1 MFRLRHVSAATG
13 RLLLIYAALPISYII
28 TGRLGLFLAVP
39 PGYATAVFLPAGI
52 AIAAMFMGGAAT
64 LPPTFFASL
73 LLNVWIGYSLA
84 HHLNLTC
91 FVAALVIA
99 LASVLQAAVGGAVLR
114 RTIGYPAPFDNPRDL
129 VLFLLLSPLFC
140 LTSPS
145 LSISGMWVLGVVR
158 LDELAVNWMTWWI
171 GDTLGVLVAL
181 PLMLVIAGQ
190 PRTLWRLRS
199 WFVAVPMILCFALFV
214 AIFVRVSSWENEQA
228 LLEFRMRS
236 QQLADT
242 MKANFE
248 EQALFLKQLSNVF
261 VNRRFPVDRQF
272 FHELVQPLL
281 KRFPDIQAVEWA
293 PRVPSGTRK
302 SFELAEQAEFPGFAI
317 RERGDSKELRIAAG
331 RDHFYPVTYLEPL
344 DGNESAI
351 GFDLASDVHRAAA
364 IDAAISSGDA
374 ITTAPIRLVQERGEQ
389 AGVLMIHAVP
399 GDPGG
404 SGIVLVVLRM
414 GKLTATVVDPLT
426 STLKLRLVDAP
437 SAQPLFEDFPAA
449 VQPAHESAFDFG
461 ARRYV
466 VQTAPS
472 AGYVAQRRAWQSWAV
487 LAGGVFGT
495 GLLGALL
502 MLGTG
507 HAYRFESLA
516 NDLKENAERTRIAQE
531 AARWGVFE
539 YSYATG
545 RNHWSPEI
553 EALYGLQPGTFE
565 GTYDGWLRRLH
576 ADDRDAVMDEVAR
589 ALETGECSRDF
600 RVVWDDASVHWLFGH
615 AKVFRD
621 SGGRPLRLLGVNVD
635 ITRRKQAEERVAA
648 DLFAMTRLNEVG
660 SRCVRQESEVE
671 NCLDDILETAIAIN
685 GSDKGIIQLLDSRSG
700 TLSVAAQRGFESQFL
715 KFFAS
720 VRDGSSAYGATVLS
734 AKRVIVEDVMQ
745 SEIFAGQRSL
755 DVMRDAEVRA
765 MISTPLVSSAGTL
778 LGMISTHF
786 RTPHRPGE
794 RELHLLDLLARQG
807 ADYLERKHTE
817 KVLRAREHELE
828 LIINRTPFM
837 FTRCSR
843 DLRYRFVSRAYAEM
857 IGRRVEDVAG
867 RSLVEIMGEVGY
879 ETIRPYVDRVLQ
891 GERAECESEV
901 HFQGVGPRLLRAVY
915 TPEMD
920 ERGNVEGWIASI
932 LDVTERKRGEQVAQ
946 QLASIVEFSDD
957 AIVSADI
964 NGIIVS
970 WNRGAQRLFGYSAE
984 DVVSKPITILIPPE
998 RQDEGPQILDR
1009 VRRGEHIDHYETVR
1023 QRKDGGLVDI
1033 ALTVSPLKDTEGKIV
1048 GASKIARDITAH
1060 KRVERALRA
1069 REAELETVIS
1079 RTPFMLIRCSPDLR
1093 YRFVSP
1099 AYAEMLGRRREDVIG
1114 RPIVDVIGEQG
1125 FKTILPHIKKVLRG
1139 ERAEYEGEVHYQT
1152 IGKRFLHGVYT
1163 PDKDDRGEV
1172 IGWIGSILDVTE
1184 RRRAE
1189 AQRDLLIAEVNHR
1202 VKNTLATVISIAH
1215 QSFSEEKSFE
1225 DAQSSFNSRIRALAQ
1240 SHTRLADA
1248 NWSGISLETIVRDET
1263 APYRNSSNVNIVGP
1277 GVILNPKCAVSLGM
1291 AIHELTTN
1299 AAKYGALSAKTG
1311 SIQVSWESAPAD
1323 REVRITWVERG
1334 GPTVNPPQRSGF
1346 GRRLLERALASDL
1359 NGTVKL
1365 DFRKEGLRCLIA
1377 FPLNRH
1383 TGKIIEQSTVL
1394 NPIGTVRL
1402 PSLTSK
1408 PADRGPSRKVDL
1420 LNGIRVLIVEDEA
1433 LLALEI
1439 QELLQSAGS
1448 TVIGTFS
1455 DLARAEQAARREAI
1469 DVAVLDTNLNGEM
1482 VYPLAD
1488 DLVVRGIP
1496 FVFVTGY
1503 GTSNLP
1509 ERFRSMP
1516 QVAKPFDPESLTD
1529 ELQRMMS
1536 QGPIPTS
1543 SPGSRTGRRENDS
1556 TQPC

>member
-1 MFRLRHVSAATG
+1 MFRLRHVSAAT
-13 RLLLIYAALPISYII
+13 RRMLLIYAALPVSYII
-28 TGRLGLFLAVP
+28 AGRLGLFLAVP

-52 AIAAMFMGGAAT
+52 AIAAMFMRGVAT
-64 LPPTFFASL
+64 LPAVFVGSL

-84 HHLNLTC
+84 QHLDVIG

-99 LASVLQAAVGGAVLR
+99 LASVLQAAIGGTVLR
-114 RTIGYPAPFDNPRDL
+114 RTIRYPAPLDNPRDL
-129 VLFLLLSPLFC
+129 LLFLVLSPIVC

-145 LSISGMWVLGVVR
+145 LSISSMWALGVVKFE
-158 LDELAVNWMTWWI
+158 ELAVNWMTWWI
-171 GDTLGVLVAL
+171 GDTLGVLVGL
-181 PLMLVIAGQ
+181 PLMLVLLGK

-199 WFVAVPMILCFALFV
+199 GFVAVPMILCFALFV

-228 LLEFRMRS
+228 LFEFRMRS

-242 MKANFE
+242 IKANFE
-248 EQALFLKQLSNVF
+248 EQALFLEQLSNVF

-272 FHELVQPLL
+272 FHDLVQTLL
-281 KRFPDIQAVEWA
+281 KRFPAIQAVEWA
-293 PRVPSGTRK
+293 PRVLSGNRQ
-302 SFELAEQAEFPGFAI
+302 SFEVAEQAELPSFAI
-317 RERGDSKELRIAAG
+317 RERGDSTELRAAG
-331 RDHFYPVTYLEPL
+331 DRDHFYPVTYLEPFE
-344 DGNESAI
+344 GNEAAA
-351 GFDLASDVHRAAA
+351 GFDLASDANRAAA
-364 IDAAISSGDA
+364 IDAAIGGRGA
-374 ITTAPIRLVQERGEQ
+374 IATAPIRLVQERGEQ
-389 AGVLMIHAVP
+389 TGVLLIHAIP
-399 GDPGG
+399 GDPDG

-414 GKLTATVVDPLT
+414 GAFTAAVVDPLA
-426 STLKLRLVDAP
+426 STLKLRFVDAA
-437 SAQPLFEDFPAA
+437 STQPLYENLPASM
-449 VQPAHESAFDFG
+449 QPAYESAFNFG
-461 ARRYV
+461 TRRYV
-466 VQTAPS
+466 VQTVPS
-472 AGYVAQRRAWQSWAV
+472 AGYLAQRGAWQSWAV
-487 LAGGVFGT
+487 LVAGVFST

-507 HAYRFESLA
+507 HAYRFERLA
-516 NDLKENAERTRIAQE
+516 NNLKENAARTRIAQQ

-539 YSYATG
+539 YSYTTG
-545 RNHWSPEI
+545 KNLWSPEI
-553 EALYGLQPGTFE
+553 EALYGLKPGTFE
-565 GTYDGWLRRLH
+565 GTYEGWIRRLH
-576 ADDRDAVMDEVAR
+576 ADDREAVLGEVAR
-589 ALETGECSRDF
+589 ALEIGECSRDF
-600 RVVWDDASVHWLFGH
+600 RVVWDDGSVHWLF
-615 AKVFRD
+615 ARSKVFRD
-621 SGGRPLRLLGVNVD
+621 SSGRPLRMLGVNVD
-635 ITRRKQAEERVAA
+635 ITQRKQAEERVAA

-660 SRCVRQESEVE
+660 GRCLRPESEAE

-685 GSDKGIIQLLDSRSG
+685 GSDKGIIQLLDSALG
-700 TLSVAAQRGFESQFL
+700 NLCLAAQRGFEPPFL

-720 VRDGSSAYGATVLS
+720 VREDGSAYAATVLS
-734 AKRVIVEDVMQ
+734 AKRVIVEDVAQ
-745 SEIFAGQRSL
+745 SEIFAGQQS
-755 DVMRDAEVRA
+755 RDALLDADVRA

-778 LGMISTHF
+778 LGVISTHF
-786 RTPHRPGE
+786 RTPHRPSE

-817 KVLRAREHELE
+817 KVLRARDHELE
-828 LIINRTPFM
+828 LIINHTPFM

-857 IGRRVEDVAG
+857 IDRCVEEVAG
-867 RSLVEIMGEVGY
+867 KSIIEIMGEAGY
-879 ETIRPYVDRVLQ
+879 ETIRPYVERVLQ

-901 HFQGVGPRLLRAVY
+901 VFQGVGRRLLRVVY
-915 TPEMD
+915 TPEKD

-932 LDVTERKRGEQVAQ
+932 LDVTERKRVEQVAQ

-957 AIVSADI
+957 AIVSTDI

-970 WNRGAQRLFGYSAE
+970 WNRGAQRLFGYSDDE
-984 DVVSKPITILIPPE
+984 VVGKPITMLIPPE
-998 RQDEGPQILDR
+998 REDEGPQILAR
-1009 VRRGEHIDHYETVR
+1009 IRHGQHLDHYETVR
-1023 QRKDGGLVDI
+1023 QRKDRGLVDI
-1033 ALTVSPLKDTEGKIV
+1033 ALTVSPLKDPEGNIV
-1048 GASKIARDITAH
+1048 GASKIARDITER
-1060 KRVERALRA
+1060 KRAEQALRA

-1099 AYAEMLGRRREDVIG
+1099 AYAEMLGRRRDDLVG
-1114 RPIVDVIGEQG
+1114 KPIVDIIGEEG
-1125 FKTILPHIKKVLRG
+1125 FNTILPNIKKVLRG
-1139 ERAEYEGEVHYQT
+1139 ERAEYEGEVPYQS
-1152 IGKRFLHGVYT
+1152 IGKRFVHGVYT
-1163 PDKDDRGEV
+1163 PDKDDRGQV
-1172 IGWIGSILDVTE
+1172 IGWIASIIDVTE

-1215 QSFSEEKSFE
+1215 QSFSEDKAFE

-1248 NWSGISLETIVRDET
+1248 NWSGISLETIIRDET

-1299 AAKYGALSAKTG
+1299 AAKYGALSAKNG
-1311 SIQVSWESAPAD
+1311 SIQVSWESAPSD
-1323 REVRITWVERG
+1323 KEVRITWIERG
-1334 GPTVNPPQRSGF
+1334 GPMVSPPKRSGF

-1365 DFRKEGLRCLIA
+1365 DFRPEGLTCLIA

-1383 TGKIIEQSTVL
+1383 TGNIVERSMPVL
-1394 NPIGTVRL
+1394 NPIGSVRL
-1402 PSLTSK
+1402 PNLTSK
-1408 PADRGPSRKVDL
+1408 GAD
-1420 LNGIRVLIVEDEA
+1420 LNPPRNADFLSGVRVLIVEDEA

-1455 DLARAEQAARREAI
+1455 DLARAGQAAQREAI

-1516 QVAKPFDPESLTD
+1516 QVAKPFDPTSLTD

-1536 QGPIPTS
+1536 QGPIPGS
-1543 SPGSRTGRRENDS
+1543 SRGIAQGST
-1556 TQPC
+1556 

>member
-1 MFRLRHVSAATG
+1 MFRLRHVSGATR
-13 RLLLIYAALPISYII
+13 RLLLIYTALPVSYII
-28 TGRLGLFLAVP
+28 TGRLGLLLAVP

-52 AIAAMFMGGAAT
+52 AVAAMFMGGAGT
-64 LPPTFFASL
+64 LPATFLSSL
-73 LLNVWIGYSLA
+73 LLNVWIGYSLS
-84 HHLNLTC
+84 HHLGATC

-99 LASVLQAAVGGAVLR
+99 VASVLQAAVGGTALR
-114 RTIGYPAPFDNPRDL
+114 RTVGYPAALDSPRDL
-129 VLFLLLSPLFC
+129 LLFLLLSPIFC
-140 LTSPS
+140 LTSAS
-145 LSISGMWVLGVVR
+145 LSISGMWALGIVHFE
-158 LDELAVNWMTWWI
+158 ELAGNWMTWWI

-181 PLMLVIAGQ
+181 PLMLVLAGK

-199 WFVAVPMILCFALFV
+199 RFVAVPMILCFALFV

-248 EQALFLKQLSNVF
+248 EQALFLEQLSNVF
-261 VNRRFPVDRQF
+261 VNRRFAVDRQF
-272 FHELVQPLL
+272 FHHLVQTLL
-281 KRFPDIQAVEWA
+281 KRFPAIQAVEWA
-293 PRVPSGTRK
+293 PRVLSGNRK
-302 SFELAEQAEFPGFAI
+302 SFEVAQQVELPGFAI
-317 RERGDSKELRIAAG
+317 RERGDSKELQAAG
-331 RDHFYPVTYLEPL
+331 DRDHFYPVTYLEPL
-344 DGNESAI
+344 EGNEAAV
-351 GFDLASDVHRAAA
+351 GFDLASDARRGTA
-364 IDAAISSGDA
+364 IEAAISTGYVT
-374 ITTAPIRLVQERGEQ
+374 TTAPIRLVQEQGEQ
-389 AGVLMIHAVP
+389 SGVLLIHPIP
-399 GDPGG
+399 GESGG
-404 SGIVLVVLRM
+404 SGVVLVVLRM
-414 GKLTATVVDPLT
+414 GTFTATVVDPLA
-426 STLKLRLVDAP
+426 STLKLRFLDAGG
-437 SAQPLFEDFPAA
+437 AQPLFENLPASI
-449 VQPAHESAFDFG
+449 QPAYESAFNFG
-461 ARRYV
+461 TRRYV

-472 AGYVAQRRAWQSWAV
+472 AGYLAQSRAWQSWTV
-487 LAGGVFGT
+487 LAGGVFST

-507 HAYRFESLA
+507 HAYRFERLA
-516 NDLKENAERTRIAQE
+516 NNLKENAARTRIAQQ

-545 RNHWSPEI
+545 RNHWSPEL
-553 EALYGLQPGTFE
+553 EALYGLKPGTFE
-565 GTYDGWLRRLH
+565 GTYEGWRLRLH
-576 ADDRDAVMDEVAR
+576 PDDRETAESEMAR
-589 ALETGECSRDF
+589 ARDSGEYSGDF
-600 RVVWDDASVHWLFGH
+600 RVVWDDGSVHWLFAR

-621 SGGRPLRLLGVNVD
+621 SSGRPQRMLGVNVD
-635 ITRRKQAEERVAA
+635 ITQRKQAEDRVAA

-660 SRCVRQESEVE
+660 SRCLRHESEVE
-671 NCLDDILETAIAIN
+671 TCLGDILEAAIAVS
-685 GSDKGIIQLLDSRSG
+685 GSDKGIIQSLDSASG
-700 TLSVAAQRGFESQFL
+700 TLSVAAQRGFEPPFL

-720 VRDGSSAYGATVLS
+720 VWDDGSTYGATALS
-734 AKRVIVEDVMQ
+734 SRRVIVEDVAQ
-745 SEIFAGQRSL
+745 SEIFAKQQSL
-755 DVMRDAEVRA
+755 DVMLDADVRA
-765 MISTPLVSSAGTL
+765 VISTPLVSSAGTL

-786 RTPHRPGE
+786 RVPHRPSE

-817 KVLRAREHELE
+817 EVLRARDHEFE
-828 LIINRTPFM
+828 LIINHTPFM

-843 DLRYRFVSRAYAEM
+843 DLRYRFVSSAYAEM

-867 RSLVEIMGEVGY
+867 KSLVEIMGEVGY
-879 ETIRPYVDRVLQ
+879 ETIRPCIDQVLQ

-915 TPEMD
+915 TPEKD

-932 LDVTERKRGEQVAQ
+932 LDITERKRGEQVAQ

-957 AIVSADI
+957 AIVSKDI

-970 WNRGAQRLFGYSAE
+970 WNRGAQRLFGYSAD
-984 DVVSKPITILIPPE
+984 DVIGKPITILIPPE
-998 RQDEGPQILDR
+998 RQDEGPQILAR
-1009 VRRGEHIDHYETVR
+1009 IRRGEHLDHYETVR
-1023 QRKDGGLVDI
+1023 RRKDGGLVDI
-1033 ALTVSPLKDTEGKIV
+1033 ALTVSPLKDAGGRII
-1048 GASKIARDITAH
+1048 GASKIARDITERKQA
-1060 KRVERALRA
+1060 ERALRA

-1099 AYAEMLGRRREDVIG
+1099 AYAEMLGRRRDDFIG
-1114 RPIVDVIGEQG
+1114 KPIVDIIGEEAFQA
-1125 FKTILPHIKKVLRG
+1125 ILPHIQKVLKG
-1139 ERAEYEGEVHYQT
+1139 ERAEYEGEVHYQS

-1172 IGWIGSILDVTE
+1172 IGWIASILDVTE

-1215 QSFSEEKSFE
+1215 QSFSEDKSFD

-1248 NWSGISLETIVRDET
+1248 NWSGISLETIIRDET

-1277 GVILNPKCAVSLGM
+1277 ALILNPKCAVSLGM

-1299 AAKYGALSAKTG
+1299 AAKYGALSAKNG

-1323 REVRITWVERG
+1323 KEVRITWVERG
-1334 GPTVNPPQRSGF
+1334 GPTVHPPQRSGF

-1359 NGTVKL
+1359 DGTVKL
-1365 DFRKEGLRCLIA
+1365 DFRQEGLTCLIA

-1383 TGKIIEQSTVL
+1383 TGRIIERSMAVR
-1394 NPIGTVRL
+1394 NPIGSVRL
-1402 PSLTSK
+1402 PGMISK
-1408 PADRGPSRKVDL
+1408 AADRNPPRNADL
-1420 LNGIRVLIVEDEA
+1420 LSGVRVLIVEDEA

-1455 DLARAEQAARREAI
+1455 DLARAGQAARREAI

-1516 QVAKPFDPESLTD
+1516 QVAKPFDPASLTG

-1536 QGPIPTS
+1536 QGAVSAS
-1543 SPGSRTGRRENDS
+1543 SRAIEHGS
-1556 TQPC
+1556 TQE